1 MRFEILIFRLK
12 HMPITQSAK
21 KALRGSKRKR
31 VYNIR
36 RKDAVSD
43 ILKKIKKLVAEK
55 KVVEAKAM
63 LPSAYQAI
71 DKAAKIG
78 YIKKNNASRKKS
90 RISALIKK
98 AS

>member
-1 MRFEILIFRLK
+1 
-12 HMPITQSAK
+12 MPITQSAK

-36 RKDAVSD
+36 RKDAMSEA
-43 ILKKIKKLVAEK
+43 IKKIKKLVAEK
-55 KVVEAKAM
+55 KITDAKSF
-63 LPSAYQAI
+63 LPTVYQAI

-90 RISALIKK
+90 RISLFVNKV
-98 AS
+98 S